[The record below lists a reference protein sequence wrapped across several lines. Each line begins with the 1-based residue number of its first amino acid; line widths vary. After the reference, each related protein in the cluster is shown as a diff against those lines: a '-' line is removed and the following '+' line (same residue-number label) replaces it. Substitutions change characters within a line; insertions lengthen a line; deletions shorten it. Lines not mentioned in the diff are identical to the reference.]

1 CNVRPIPSLF
11 PGKQSLYTFML
22 IMTWEIINASFILL
36 MRLTNKTVH
45 GKVNVQTEKGKS
57 MESIGYMSII
67 SMLSHVVFIYLTWQ
81 AIQSVN
87 IDYFIREGKVKE
99 ARVLMILVTVAVGTL
114 VSNFVLDI
122 IQWSQDLIYL
132 F

>member
-1 CNVRPIPSLF
+1 
-11 PGKQSLYTFML
+11 ML